1 MQIYCIYTCIS
12 IYIYICIHV
21 GKYRYIHTCIYAWAN
36 TCLYLCVYVS
46 TCLCVF
52 VCLYWYLYLCLC
64 SWICVLLCVFVCV
77 CVRACVCVCL
87 RGWICVW
94 KIINTLRPRPY
105 TQELYAK
112 ARWFVAATVHST
124 FALEVCLNVFC
135 CNCPTFLAI
144 RLLLT
149 SFDCIL
155 YLLGNKHTTLD
166 VDSDSMKRYCIPRP
180 LKFTLSL
187 MLVFAKLLNGID
199 NIFLPDSVNASTKL
213 WRDEDRPG
221 QMRVHRC
228 MTITSGFD
236 VEVNVSWEN
245 AILTKIRAKNLSA
258 SLQSNALN
266 LYFYTYFLPDEAFSH
281 EDG

>member
-1 MQIYCIYTCIS
+1 MREQTLVYTCVCT
-12 IYIYICIHV
+12 YPRV
-21 GKYRYIHTCIYAWAN
+21 
-36 TCLYLCVYVS
+36 CV
-46 TCLCVF
+46 CLCVCICIYVYVCVREF
-52 VCLYWYLYLCLC
+52 VFY
-64 SWICVLLCVFVCV
+64 CVCMCV
-77 CVRACVCVCL
+77 CVRACVCLCL

-94 KIINTLRPRPY
+94 KIINTLRPCPY

-135 CNCPTFLAI
+135 CDCPTFLAI

-149 SFDCIL
+149 SLDCIL

-166 VDSDSMKRYCIPRP
+166 VDSDSMKRYRILRP

-187 MLVFAKLLNGID
+187 LLVFAKLLNIID
-199 NIFLPDSVNASTKL
+199 NIFLPDSINASTKL

-221 QMRVHRC
+221 QMRIHRR

-236 VEVNVSWEN
+236 VEVNISWES
-245 AILTKIRAKNLSA
+245 AILKNIRAKSLSA

-266 LYFYTYFLPDEAFSH
+266 QYFYTHFLLDEAFSH
-281 EDG
+281 EDGFKLIHCSLNVKPERDSDRWFL